1 MGSRVTRHDQA
12 LEDTRR
18 AIGTIGG
25 EVRNG
30 RHTAGLSL
38 RAAGRSVAMSHAQ
51 FGRIERGEIKGLTI
65 EQASRACAAVGLKLV
80 VRTYPDSDAVL
91 DTPQLA
97 LLERFRVRLAGKG
110 TWAREVP
117 LPIAGDRRAWDAV
130 VEIGGH
136 RVAIEAEARLRDLQ
150 ALERRIALKQ
160 RDGGLQVVVLLVNDT
175 AANRAILKAHD
186 REIRASFPLD
196 GRAVLAAMDAG
207 HPPAANGIVVM

>member
-18 AIGTIGG
+18 ASGVIGG

-65 EQASRACAAVGLKLV
+65 DQASRACAAVGLKLV
-80 VRTYPDSDAVL
+80 VRVYPDSDAVL

-97 LLERFRVRLAGKG
+97 LLERFRVRLGGTG

-150 ALERRIALKQ
+150 ALERRLALKQ
-160 RDGGLQVVVLLVNDT
+160 RDGGLPIIVLLVNDT
-175 AANRAILKAHD
+175 AANRKVLKQHEE
-186 REIRASFPLD
+186 EIRASFPLD
-196 GRAVLAAMDAG
+196 GRAILAAMDASRS
-207 HPPAANGIVVM
+207 PAANGIVVM